1 MRKVILAIDS
11 FKGCL
16 SSKEAETAAAQGIRH
31 VFPTCETIC
40 LPVADGGEG
49 MQRVLTEALNGR
61 EIRLSAHD
69 PLMQMRQTAYGLSGD
84 GTTAFI
90 EMAAISGLPLVP
102 LRQRNPS
109 LTTTYGT
116 GELIKDALNRGCRR
130 FVIGLGGSATNDAGL
145 GMLQA
150 LGFRFRDRYGNELGK
165 AQPMCGQQLSEI
177 AFIDSSTALPAL
189 REARFTA
196 ACDVCNPFFGPEGAA
211 CVFAPQK
218 GADPEMVAALDK
230 GLQHLAQVIR
240 QTTGRD
246 IATLPGAGAAGG
258 MGGTLSALLNA
269 ELKPGIDLLL
279 DLTDFDKLI
288 EGADLI
294 ITGEGKSD
302 RQTVM
307 GKVPSGILKRAR
319 RQGIPVILVS
329 GSIEDADILNQ
340 AGFRAAFSITPAPM
354 SLEEAMR
361 PSTACRNIMQTVG
374 QICRIWDGTSV
385 L

>member
-49 MQRVLTEALNGR
+49 MQRVLTEALNGQ

-165 AQPMCGQQLSEI
+165 AQPMCGQLLSEI
-177 AFIDSSTALPAL
+177 AFIESSTALPAL

-230 GLQHLAQVIR
+230 GLQHLAQVIW
-240 QTTGRD
+240 QTTGHD

-361 PSTACRNIMQTVG
+361 PSTACQNIMQTVG

>member
-49 MQRVLTEALNGR
+49 MQRVLTEALNGQ

-165 AQPMCGQQLSEI
+165 AQPMCGQLLSEI
-177 AFIDSSTALPAL
+177 AFIESSTALPAL

-211 CVFAPQK
+211 YVFAPQK

-319 RQGIPVILVS
+319 RQDIPVILVS

-361 PSTACRNIMQTVG
+361 PSTACQNIMQTVE

>member
-49 MQRVLTEALNGR
+49 MQRVLTEALNGQ

-165 AQPMCGQQLSEI
+165 AQPMCGQLLSEI
-177 AFIDSSTALPAL
+177 AFIDFSTALPAL

-230 GLQHLAQVIR
+230 GLQHLAQVIQ
-240 QTTGRD
+240 QTTGHD

-307 GKVPSGILKRAR
+307 GKVPSGILKRAS

-361 PSTACRNIMQTVG
+361 PSTACQNIMQTVG

>member
-49 MQRVLTEALNGR
+49 MQRVLTEALNGQ

-165 AQPMCGQQLSEI
+165 AQPMCGQLLSEI
-177 AFIDSSTALPAL
+177 AFIESSTALPAL

-230 GLQHLAQVIR
+230 GLQHLAQVIW
-240 QTTGRD
+240 QTTGHD

-340 AGFRAAFSITPAPM
+340 AGFRAAFCITPAPM

-361 PSTACRNIMQTVG
+361 PSTAGQNIMQTVG

>member
-49 MQRVLTEALNGR
+49 MQRVLTEALNGQ

-165 AQPMCGQQLSEI
+165 AQPMCGQLLSEI
-177 AFIDSSTALPAL
+177 AFIESSTALPAL

-230 GLQHLAQVIR
+230 GLQHLAQVIW
-240 QTTGRD
+240 QTTGHD

-361 PSTACRNIMQTVG
+361 PSTACQNIMQTVG
-374 QICRIWDGTSV
+374 QICRMWDGTSV

>member
-1 MRKVILAIDS
+1 
-11 FKGCL
+11 
-16 SSKEAETAAAQGIRH
+16 
-31 VFPTCETIC
+31 
-40 LPVADGGEG
+40 
-49 MQRVLTEALNGR
+49 
-61 EIRLSAHD
+61 
-69 PLMQMRQTAYGLSGD
+69 
-84 GTTAFI
+84 
-90 EMAAISGLPLVP
+90 
-102 LRQRNPS
+102 
-109 LTTTYGT
+109 
-116 GELIKDALNRGCRR
+116 
-130 FVIGLGGSATNDAGL
+130 
-145 GMLQA
+145 MLQA

-165 AQPMCGQQLSEI
+165 AQPMCGQLLSEI
-177 AFIDSSTALPAL
+177 AFIESSTALPAL

-230 GLQHLAQVIR
+230 GLQHLAQVIW
-240 QTTGRD
+240 QTTGHD

>member
-49 MQRVLTEALNGR
+49 MQRVLTEALNGQ

-165 AQPMCGQQLSEI
+165 AQPMCGQLLNEI
-177 AFIDSSTALPAL
+177 AFIDFSTALPAL
-189 REARFTA
+189 CEARFTA

-302 RQTVM
+302 RQTMM

-361 PSTACRNIMQTVG
+361 PSTACQNIMQTVG

>member
-49 MQRVLTEALNGR
+49 MQRVLTEALNGQ

-165 AQPMCGQQLSEI
+165 AQPMCGQLLSEI
-177 AFIDSSTALPAL
+177 AVIESSTALPAL

-230 GLQHLAQVIR
+230 GLQHLAQVIQ

-361 PSTACRNIMQTVG
+361 PSTACQNIMQTVE

>member
-31 VFPTCETIC
+31 AFPTCKTIC

-49 MQRVLTEALNGR
+49 MQRVLTEALNGQ

-196 ACDVCNPFFGPEGAA
+196 ACDVCNPLFGPEGAA

-302 RQTVM
+302 RQTMM

-361 PSTACRNIMQTVG
+361 PSTACQNIMQTVG

>member
-31 VFPTCETIC
+31 AFSTCETIC

-165 AQPMCGQQLSEI
+165 AQPMCGQLLNEI
-177 AFIDSSTALPAL
+177 AFIDFSTALPAL

-230 GLQHLAQVIR
+230 GLQHLAQVIQ

>member
-49 MQRVLTEALNGR
+49 MQRVLTEALNGQ

-165 AQPMCGQQLSEI
+165 AQPMCGQLLNEI

-230 GLQHLAQVIR
+230 GLQHLAQVIW
-240 QTTGRD
+240 QTTGHD
-246 IATLPGAGAAGG
+246 IATMPGAGAAGG

-361 PSTACRNIMQTVG
+361 PSTACQNIMQTVE

>member
-49 MQRVLTEALNGR
+49 MQRVLTEALNGQ

-165 AQPMCGQQLSEI
+165 AQPMCGQLLNEI
-177 AFIDSSTALPAL
+177 AFIDFSTALPAL

>member
-49 MQRVLTEALNGR
+49 MQRVLTEALNGQ

-165 AQPMCGQQLSEI
+165 AQPMCGQLLSEI
-177 AFIDSSTALPAL
+177 AFIESSTALPAL

-211 CVFAPQK
+211 CIFAPQK

-361 PSTACRNIMQTVG
+361 PSTTCRNIMQTVE

>member
-1 MRKVILAIDS
+1 MVLPAKTVRP
-11 FKGCL
+11 
-16 SSKEAETAAAQGIRH
+16 AAPDRLHSIVFTLIIRH
-31 VFPTCETIC
+31 AFPTCETIC

-49 MQRVLTEALNGR
+49 MQRVLTEALNGQ

-150 LGFRFRDRYGNELGK
+150 LGFRFQDRYGNELGK
-165 AQPMCGQQLSEI
+165 AQPMCGQLLNEI

-230 GLQHLAQVIR
+230 GLQHLTQVIQ

-319 RQGIPVILVS
+319 RQGLPVILVS

-361 PSTACRNIMQTVG
+361 PSTACQNIMQTVG
-374 QICRIWDGTSV
+374 QICRIWDGASV

>member
-31 VFPTCETIC
+31 AFPTCKTIC

-49 MQRVLTEALNGR
+49 MQRVLTEALNGQ

-165 AQPMCGQQLSEI
+165 AQPMCGQLLSEI
-177 AFIDSSTALPAL
+177 AFIESSTALPAL

-230 GLQHLAQVIR
+230 GLQHLAQVIW
-240 QTTGRD
+240 QTTGHD

-361 PSTACRNIMQTVG
+361 PSTACQNIMQTVG

>member
-69 PLMQMRQTAYGLSGD
+69 PLMQMHQTAYGLSGD

>member
-49 MQRVLTEALNGR
+49 MQRVLTEALNGQ

-165 AQPMCGQQLSEI
+165 AQPMCGQLLSEI
-177 AFIDSSTALPAL
+177 AFIESSTALPAL

-240 QTTGRD
+240 QTTGHD

-340 AGFRAAFSITPAPM
+340 AGFRTAFSITPAPM

-361 PSTACRNIMQTVG
+361 PSTACQNIMQTVG

>member
-49 MQRVLTEALNGR
+49 MQRVLTEALNGQ

-116 GELIKDALNRGCRR
+116 GELIKDSLNRGCRR

-165 AQPMCGQQLSEI
+165 AQPMCGQLLSEI
-177 AFIDSSTALPAL
+177 AVIESSTALPAL

-246 IATLPGAGAAGG
+246 ITTLPGAGAAGG

-361 PSTACRNIMQTVG
+361 PSTACQNIMQTVG

>member
-49 MQRVLTEALNGR
+49 MQRVLTEALNGQ

-302 RQTVM
+302 RQTMM

-361 PSTACRNIMQTVG
+361 PSTACQNIMQTVE

>member
-16 SSKEAETAAAQGIRH
+16 SSKEAETAATQGIRH
-31 VFPTCETIC
+31 AFPTCEIIC

-49 MQRVLTEALNGR
+49 MQRVLTEALNGQ

-165 AQPMCGQQLSEI
+165 AQPMCGQLLSEI
-177 AFIDSSTALPAL
+177 AFIDFSTALPAL
-189 REARFTA
+189 CEARFTA

-240 QTTGRD
+240 QTTGHD

-319 RQGIPVILVS
+319 RQGLPVILVS

>member
-49 MQRVLTEALNGR
+49 MQRVLTEALNGQ

-165 AQPMCGQQLSEI
+165 AQPMCGQLLSEI
-177 AFIDSSTALPAL
+177 AVIESSTALPAL

-230 GLQHLAQVIR
+230 GLQHLAQVIW

-361 PSTACRNIMQTVG
+361 PSTACQNIMQTVG

>member
-49 MQRVLTEALNGR
+49 MQRVLTEALNGQ

-145 GMLQA
+145 GMLQV

-165 AQPMCGQQLSEI
+165 AQPMCGQLLSEI
-177 AFIDSSTALPAL
+177 AFIESSTALPAL

-230 GLQHLAQVIR
+230 GLQHLAQVIW
-240 QTTGRD
+240 QTTGHD

-361 PSTACRNIMQTVG
+361 PSTACQNIMQTVG

>member
-31 VFPTCETIC
+31 AFPTCKTIC

-49 MQRVLTEALNGR
+49 MQRVLTEALNGQ

-165 AQPMCGQQLSEI
+165 AQPMCGQLLSEI
-177 AFIDSSTALPAL
+177 AFIESSTALPAL

-240 QTTGRD
+240 QTTGHD
-246 IATLPGAGAAGG
+246 IATMPGAGAAGG

-361 PSTACRNIMQTVG
+361 PSTACQNIMQTVE
-374 QICRIWDGTSV
+374 QICRIWDGASV

>member
-49 MQRVLTEALNGR
+49 MQRVLTEALNGQ

-165 AQPMCGQQLSEI
+165 AQPMCGQLLNEI

-361 PSTACRNIMQTVG
+361 PSTACQNIMQTVG

>member
-49 MQRVLTEALNGR
+49 MQRVLTEALNGQ

-165 AQPMCGQQLSEI
+165 AQPMCGQLLSEI
-177 AFIDSSTALPAL
+177 AFIESSTALPAL

-246 IATLPGAGAAGG
+246 IATLPGTGAAGG

-302 RQTVM
+302 RQTMM

-361 PSTACRNIMQTVG
+361 PSTACQNIMQTVG

>member
-31 VFPTCETIC
+31 AFPTCKTIC

-49 MQRVLTEALNGR
+49 MQRVLTEALNGQ

-165 AQPMCGQQLSEI
+165 AQPMCGQLLSEI

-230 GLQHLAQVIR
+230 GLQHLAQVIQ

-361 PSTACRNIMQTVG
+361 PSTACQNIMQTVG

>member
-1 MRKVILAIDS
+1 
-11 FKGCL
+11 
-16 SSKEAETAAAQGIRH
+16 
-31 VFPTCETIC
+31 
-40 LPVADGGEG
+40 
-49 MQRVLTEALNGR
+49 
-61 EIRLSAHD
+61 
-69 PLMQMRQTAYGLSGD
+69 
-84 GTTAFI
+84 
-90 EMAAISGLPLVP
+90 
-102 LRQRNPS
+102 
-109 LTTTYGT
+109 
-116 GELIKDALNRGCRR
+116 
-130 FVIGLGGSATNDAGL
+130 
-145 GMLQA
+145 
-150 LGFRFRDRYGNELGK
+150 
-165 AQPMCGQQLSEI
+165 
-177 AFIDSSTALPAL
+177 
-189 REARFTA
+189 
-196 ACDVCNPFFGPEGAA
+196 
-211 CVFAPQK
+211 
-218 GADPEMVAALDK
+218 LDK
-230 GLQHLAQVIR
+230 GLQHLAQVIQ

-361 PSTACRNIMQTVG
+361 PSTACQNIMQTVG
-374 QICRIWDGTSV
+374 QICRIWDGASV

>member
-49 MQRVLTEALNGR
+49 MQRVLTEALNGQ

-165 AQPMCGQQLSEI
+165 AQPMCGQLLNEI

-230 GLQHLAQVIR
+230 GLQHLAQVIWK
-240 QTTGRD
+240 TTGRD

-340 AGFRAAFSITPAPM
+340 ASFRAAFSITPAPM

>member
-31 VFPTCETIC
+31 AFPTCEIIC

-49 MQRVLTEALNGR
+49 MQRVLTEALNGQ

-165 AQPMCGQQLSEI
+165 AQPMCGQLLSEI
-177 AFIDSSTALPAL
+177 AFIDFSTALPAL
-189 REARFTA
+189 CEARFTA

-240 QTTGRD
+240 QTTGHD

-361 PSTACRNIMQTVG
+361 PSTACQNIMQTVG

>member
-49 MQRVLTEALNGR
+49 MQRVLTEALNGQ

-165 AQPMCGQQLSEI
+165 AQPMCGQLLSEI
-177 AFIDSSTALPAL
+177 AFIDFSTALPAL

-230 GLQHLAQVIR
+230 GLQHLAQVIQ
-240 QTTGRD
+240 QTTGHD

-361 PSTACRNIMQTVG
+361 PSTACQNIMQTVG

>member
-49 MQRVLTEALNGR
+49 MQRVLTEALNGQ

-150 LGFRFRDRYGNELGK
+150 LGFRFRDRYGNELDK
-165 AQPMCGQQLSEI
+165 AQPMCGQLLSEI
-177 AFIDSSTALPAL
+177 AVIESSTALPAL

-361 PSTACRNIMQTVG
+361 PSTACRNIMQTVE

>member
-49 MQRVLTEALNGR
+49 MQRVLTEALNGQ

-130 FVIGLGGSATNDAGL
+130 FVIGLGGSATNEAGL

-165 AQPMCGQQLSEI
+165 AQPMCGQLLSEI
-177 AFIDSSTALPAL
+177 AFIESSTALPAL

-230 GLQHLAQVIR
+230 GLQHLAQVIW
-240 QTTGRD
+240 QTTGHD

-361 PSTACRNIMQTVG
+361 PSTACQNIMQTVG

>member
-49 MQRVLTEALNGR
+49 MQRVLTEALNGQ

-150 LGFRFRDRYGNELGK
+150 LGFRFQDRYGNELGK

-211 CVFAPQK
+211 CIFAPQK

-230 GLQHLAQVIR
+230 GLQHLAQVIW
-240 QTTGRD
+240 QTTGHD
-246 IATLPGAGAAGG
+246 IATMPGAGAAGG

-361 PSTACRNIMQTVG
+361 PSTACQNIMQTVE
-374 QICRIWDGTSV
+374 QICRIWDGASV

>member
-31 VFPTCETIC
+31 AFPTCETIC

-49 MQRVLTEALNGR
+49 MQRVLTEALNGQ

-165 AQPMCGQQLSEI
+165 AQPMCGQLLSEI
-177 AFIDSSTALPAL
+177 AVIESSTALPAL

-240 QTTGRD
+240 QTTGHD
-246 IATLPGAGAAGG
+246 IATMPGAGAAGG

-294 ITGEGKSD
+294 ITGEG
-302 RQTVM
+302 
-307 GKVPSGILKRAR
+307 
-319 RQGIPVILVS
+319 
-329 GSIEDADILNQ
+329 
-340 AGFRAAFSITPAPM
+340 
-354 SLEEAMR
+354 
-361 PSTACRNIMQTVG
+361 CRNIMQTVE
-374 QICRIWDGTSV
+374 QICRIWDGTSSV

>member
-49 MQRVLTEALNGR
+49 MQRVLTEALNGQ

-165 AQPMCGQQLSEI
+165 AQPMCGQLLNEI
-177 AFIDSSTALPAL
+177 AFIDFSTALPAL
-189 REARFTA
+189 CEARFTA
-196 ACDVCNPFFGPEGAA
+196 ACDVCNSFFGPEGAA

-302 RQTVM
+302 RQTMM

-361 PSTACRNIMQTVG
+361 PSTACQNIMQTVG

>member
-31 VFPTCETIC
+31 AFPTCKTIC

-49 MQRVLTEALNGR
+49 MQRVLTEALNGQ

-165 AQPMCGQQLSEI
+165 AQPMCGQLLNEI
-177 AFIDSSTALPAL
+177 AFIESSTALPAL

-230 GLQHLAQVIR
+230 GLQHLAQVIQ

-361 PSTACRNIMQTVG
+361 PSTACQNIMQTVG

>member
-31 VFPTCETIC
+31 AFPTCETIC

-49 MQRVLTEALNGR
+49 MQRVLTEALNGQ

-165 AQPMCGQQLSEI
+165 AQPMCGQLLSEI
-177 AFIDSSTALPAL
+177 AVIDSSTALPAL

-196 ACDVCNPFFGPEGAA
+196 ACDVRNPFFGPEGAA
-211 CVFAPQK
+211 CIFAPQK

-230 GLQHLAQVIR
+230 GLQHLTQVIR

>member
-31 VFPTCETIC
+31 AFPTCETIC

-49 MQRVLTEALNGR
+49 MQRVLTEALNGQ

-150 LGFRFRDRYGNELGK
+150 LGFRFQDRYGNELGK
-165 AQPMCGQQLSEI
+165 AQPMCGQLLNEI

-294 ITGEGKSD
+294 ITCLLYTS
-302 RQTVM
+302 
-307 GKVPSGILKRAR
+307 PSPRD
-319 RQGIPVILVS
+319 S
-329 GSIEDADILNQ
+329 
-340 AGFRAAFSITPAPM
+340 
-354 SLEEAMR
+354 
-361 PSTACRNIMQTVG
+361 
-374 QICRIWDGTSV
+374 
-385 L
+385 